1 MIEAFGDQIWSA
13 DEILVMVI
21 VDQDGNVVVQG
32 DSNVEPWEVAS
43 YLRQI
48 ADDFERDGWD
58 YGEEVGSDDDERA

>member
-32 DSNVEPWEVAS
+32 DANVEPWEVAS
-43 YLRQI
+43 YLRQV

-58 YGEEVGSDDDERA
+58 YGEEVGADDDERA